1 MLDIHTG
8 TEQTNDGGNGG
19 PPLLIVII
27 AAVITGLCVFVLIV
41 IIMIGLYFRRREL
54 VYMKETSRSSGSE
67 LQLTVYNPLY
77 VCASVLTEGVY
88 TDSFDQSDFT
98 GSGKQELSENDK
110 PQVLFPIFSDPMLTT
125 EDSQQ
130 PVEITS
136 DNIMNEIWELGVGR
150 FGEVVLAYTKGLCL
164 QDAQLTMTDTD
175 QDVSIAVAVKKLTPD
190 LSQAEQEAF
199 HMEINLLSQIQ
210 HPNMLRLLGVCYHDP
225 AFIMMEY
232 MEEGDLNQFLQRY
245 AEIVTTP
252 TSDTQISI
260 STLVYMASQIAKAM
274 LYLNASEFD
283 YIHRDLA
290 TRSCLVGKD
299 FKVKVANLGVNLKTY
314 ESHYYSICGKRLMPI
329 RWMATECFS
338 GKFSEKSDVWAF
350 GVTMWELFTL
360 AKDVPY
366 PHLSDDEVIQNAPKD
381 KDQQF
386 PSRPAICPQPIY
398 QTMQQCWIIDLQQ
411 RATFRE
417 VNVMLQT

>member
-1 MLDIHTG
+1 
-8 TEQTNDGGNGG
+8 
-19 PPLLIVII
+19 
-27 AAVITGLCVFVLIV
+27 
-41 IIMIGLYFRRREL
+41 
-54 VYMKETSRSSGSE
+54 
-67 LQLTVYNPLY
+67 
-77 VCASVLTEGVY
+77 
-88 TDSFDQSDFT
+88 
-98 GSGKQELSENDK
+98 
-110 PQVLFPIFSDPMLTT
+110 
-125 EDSQQ
+125 
-130 PVEITS
+130 
-136 DNIMNEIWELGVGR
+136 
-150 FGEVVLAYTKGLCL
+150 
-164 QDAQLTMTDTD
+164 
-175 QDVSIAVAVKKLTPD
+175 
-190 LSQAEQEAF
+190 
-199 HMEINLLSQIQ
+199 
-210 HPNMLRLLGVCYHDP
+210 
-225 AFIMMEY
+225 MMEY
-232 MEEGDLNQFLQRY
+232 MEEGDLNQFLKRY